1 MDSVSQIALGA
12 AVGVATMGRRTAP
25 WKAALWGGLC
35 GTLPDLDALID
46 HGDAVSNMTLHRAET
61 HALFWLTLAAP
72 VLAGLAAVLA
82 RERDRFGRWWLA
94 TWLVLI
100 THPLL
105 DAMTVYGTQL
115 ALPFSDWPWGVGS
128 VFIIDPLYTLPLL
141 IGLAVSLA
149 RRGAPGR
156 LRANAIGLLLSTCYL
171 GWSVLAQTIV
181 EDRVRSALAAQG
193 DPAAREVPMLVTP
206 TAFNT
211 VLWRVV
217 VMREER
223 YDEGFVSLLDGHRA
237 PRFASFERGL
247 PLHAGV
253 RELPA
258 VERMTRFTHGFWRL
272 AEREGRIVLTDLR
285 MGQEPYYVFAF
296 AVAARSPNPG
306 LQPLTPV
313 RVGGREGMD
322 VGASLR
328 WLVDRAL
335 GADSFPPGFPAR
347 QGTAAPAPHP
357 DLTASR
363 TGAAR

>member
-61 HALFWLTLAAP
+61 HALFWLTLASP

-94 TWLVLI
+94 TWLVLV

-149 RRGAPGR
+149 RRGA
-156 LRANAIGLLLSTCYL
+156 
-171 GWSVLAQTIV
+171 
-181 EDRVRSALAAQG
+181 
-193 DPAAREVPMLVTP
+193 
-206 TAFNT
+206 
-211 VLWRVV
+211 
-217 VMREER
+217 
-223 YDEGFVSLLDGHRA
+223 
-237 PRFASFERGL
+237 
-247 PLHAGV
+247 
-253 RELPA
+253 
-258 VERMTRFTHGFWRL
+258 
-272 AEREGRIVLTDLR
+272 
-285 MGQEPYYVFAF
+285 
-296 AVAARSPNPG
+296 
-306 LQPLTPV
+306 
-313 RVGGREGMD
+313 
-322 VGASLR
+322 
-328 WLVDRAL
+328 
-335 GADSFPPGFPAR
+335 AR
-347 QGTAAPAPHP
+347 QGACAPMPSACSCPP
-357 DLTASR
+357 ATWAGACWPRRSSR
-363 TGAAR
+363 TGCAAHWPRPATPPRARCRCWSRPPPSTPCSGAWW

>member
-61 HALFWLTLAAP
+61 HALFWLTLASP

-82 RERDRFGRWWLA
+82 RERDRLGRWWLA
-94 TWLVLI
+94 TWLVLV

-128 VFIIDPLYTLPLL
+128 IFIIDPLYTLPLL

-149 RRGAPGR
+149 RRDAPGR

-181 EDRVRSALAAQG
+181 EDRVRSALAAAG

-217 VMREER
+217 VMRGER
-223 YDEGFVSLLDGHRA
+223 YDEGFVSLLDGARA

-247 PLHAGV
+247 PLHAQV

-296 AVAARSPNPG
+296 AVAALSPNPG

-313 RVGGREGMD
+313 RVGGRQGMD

-328 WLVDRAL
+328 WLLDRAL

-347 QGTAAPAPHP
+347 HATPASAPHP
-357 DLTASR
+357 DLAASR

>member
-61 HALFWLTLAAP
+61 HALFWLTLASP

-82 RERDRFGRWWLA
+82 RERDRFVRWWLA
-94 TWLVLI
+94 TWLVLV

-181 EDRVRSALAAQG
+181 EDRVRGALAAAG

-217 VMREER
+217 VMRGER
-223 YDEGFVSLLDGHRA
+223 YDEGFVSLLDGARA

-247 PLHAGV
+247 PLHAQV

-296 AVAARSPNPG
+296 AVAALSPNPG

-313 RVGGREGMD
+313 RVGGRQGMD

-328 WLVDRAL
+328 WLLDRAL

-347 QGTAAPAPHP
+347 HATPASAPHP
-357 DLTASR
+357 DLAASR

>member
-61 HALFWLTLAAP
+61 HSLFWLTLASP
-72 VLAGLAAVLA
+72 LLGGVIAALA
-82 RERDRFGRWWLA
+82 RERERFGRWWLA
-94 TWLVLI
+94 TWLVLV

-128 VFIIDPLYTLPLL
+128 IFIIDPLYTLPLL
-141 IGLAVSLA
+141 VGLGISLA
-149 RRGAPGR
+149 RRADPGR
-156 LRANAIGLLLSTCYL
+156 LRANALGLLLSTVYL
-171 GWSVLAQTIV
+171 GWSVLGQTIV
-181 EDRVRSALAAQG
+181 EDRVRSALAAAG
-193 DPAAREVPMLVTP
+193 DPRAREVPMLVTP

-217 VMREER
+217 VMRGER
-223 YDEGFVSLLDGHRA
+223 YDEGFVSLLDGSRA

-247 PLHAGV
+247 PLHMQV

-272 AEREGRIVLTDLR
+272 AERDGRIVLTDLR

-296 AVAARSPNPG
+296 SVAALSPNPG
-306 LQPLTPV
+306 MHPVTPV
-313 RVGGREGMD
+313 RVGGRQGMD

-335 GADSFPPGFPAR
+335 GADAFPPGFPAETVPDR
-347 QGTAAPAPHP
+347 VPHQGGATGPA
-357 DLTASR
+357 
-363 TGAAR
+363 GAAR

>member
-1 MDSVSQIALGA
+1 MDSISQIALGA
-12 AVGVATMGRRTAP
+12 AVGVAAMGGRTAP

-61 HALFWLTLAAP
+61 HALFWLSLASP
-72 VLAGLAAVLA
+72 LLGGLGAALA

-94 TWLVLI
+94 TWLVLV

-115 ALPFSDWPWGVGS
+115 ALPFSDWPYGVGS

-149 RRGAPGR
+149 RRSAPRR
-156 LRANAIGLLLSTCYL
+156 LRANAIGLLLSTVYL

-181 EDRVRSALAAQG
+181 EDRVRSALAAAG
-193 DPAAREVPMLVTP
+193 DPGAREVPMLVTP

-217 VMREER
+217 VMRGEH
-223 YDEGFVSLLDGHRA
+223 YDEGFVSLLDDARA

-247 PLHAGV
+247 PLHSRV

-272 AEREGRIVLTDLR
+272 AERDGRIVLTDLR

-296 AVAARSPNPG
+296 AVAALSANPG
-306 LQPLTPV
+306 LHPVTPV
-313 RVGGREGMD
+313 RVGGRQGMD
-322 VGASLR
+322 VGASLK
-328 WLVDRAL
+328 WLIDRAL
-335 GADSFPPGFPAR
+335 GEDTFPPGFPAE
-347 QGTAAPAPHP
+347 AVPAW
-357 DLTASR
+357 ASPSSAT
-363 TGAAR
+363 TGAAGAAR